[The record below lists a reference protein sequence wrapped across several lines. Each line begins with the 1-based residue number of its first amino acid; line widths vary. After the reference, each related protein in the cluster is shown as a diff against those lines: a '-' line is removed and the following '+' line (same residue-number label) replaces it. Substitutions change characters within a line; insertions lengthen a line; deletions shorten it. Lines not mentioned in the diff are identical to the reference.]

1 MFSATKIAVRTI
13 GRSQIAILLST
24 RSKSEI
30 NGRLASEQVRST
42 TRSSRSRQMNMDWQQ
57 EVNSSS
63 GERELRV
70 PMISSTSLLAAI
82 LCQCL
87 MTAVKQLMDQV
98 DWMTRTAAQAVF
110 KKAVANKTRQES
122 NN

>member
-1 MFSATKIAVRTI
+1 
-13 GRSQIAILLST
+13 
-24 RSKSEI
+24 
-30 NGRLASEQVRST
+30 
-42 TRSSRSRQMNMDWQQ
+42 MNMHWLQ
-57 EVNSSS
+57 ELNSSS
-63 GERELRV
+63 GELELIV

-87 MTAVKQLMDQV
+87 MNGNEV

-122 NN
+122 KN